1 MVVLVNRPSSKA
13 TSFPLSYG
21 TNLFWVEKL
30 NIFGGKRRFPC
41 VLGGCCPDPAER
53 HTTHPHV
60 PELNL
65 ALSRLAF
72 QPWALSKDSGK
83 SINTGKNCR
92 ERRVRKG
99 RDGGVHTREQPEIHH
114 TPSPCCPS
122 LNQALVFSFL

>member
-41 VLGGCCPDPAER
+41 ELGGCCPDPAER

-60 PELNL
+60 PKLNPRTFPL
-65 ALSRLAF
+65 GFSTMGIVKRLGEKH
-72 QPWALSKDSGK
+72 QH
-83 SINTGKNCR
+83 R
-92 ERRVRKG
+92 EKLQRKASEEGQRWG
-99 RDGGVHTREQPEIHH
+99 RAHP
-114 TPSPCCPS
+114 
-122 LNQALVFSFL
+122 